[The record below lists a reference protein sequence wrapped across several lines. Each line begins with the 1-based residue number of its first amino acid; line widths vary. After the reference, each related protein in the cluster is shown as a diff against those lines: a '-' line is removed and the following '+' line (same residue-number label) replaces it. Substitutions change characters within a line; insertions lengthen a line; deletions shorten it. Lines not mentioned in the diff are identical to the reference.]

1 MGHRKNTCA
10 QSLAIG
16 GFVGNERH
24 AQRKRV
30 GKMTCQLAYR
40 ASCYRSWRLAVMLD
54 NPSADG

>member
-1 MGHRKNTCA
+1 
-10 QSLAIG
+10 LAIG